1 MISYHSIEDIV
12 NLCNENNMSFWQV
25 ILRADA
31 SERMAAED
39 ASFAAMRDMYR
50 AMKRADAEY
59 DKTLKSPSGL
69 SGGDGEK
76 MRKYNKDGKNL
87 CGLFMGLAM
96 EKAIKMGE
104 SNACM
109 KRIVAAPTSGSC
121 GVIPAVFLAYEECF
135 NVPEDKIVKAM
146 FVSAG
151 VGAVIAENA
160 SIAGASGGCQAEIGS
175 ASAMAAAGLAYLEG
189 GDAECI
195 SHAMAFALKNM
206 LGLTCDPVCGLVEV
220 PCIKR
225 NSAGAVNA
233 ISSAQMAMAGIRSA
247 ITPDEV
253 IDSMRRIGNELP
265 VCLKETGEG
274 GLAVTPSAL
283 KIKERLN

>member
-1 MISYHSIEDIV
+1 MIVYNTVEDIV
-12 NLCNENNMSFWQV
+12 RICRENNMLFWQV
-25 ILRADA
+25 IMRADA
-31 SERMAAED
+31 QERMVSED
-39 ASFAAMRDMYR
+39 ISFAAMREMYR
-50 AMKRADAEY
+50 AMKRADSEY
-59 DKTLKSPSGL
+59 DKNLKSPSGL

-76 MRKYNKDGKNL
+76 MRIFNSTGNNL
-87 CGLFMGLAM
+87 CGAFMGLAM

-109 KRIVAAPTSGSC
+109 KRIVAAPTAGAC
-121 GVIPAVFLAYEECF
+121 GVIPAVFLSYETCF
-135 NVPEDKIVKAM
+135 NAPEDKMVEAM
-146 FVSAG
+146 FITAG
-151 VGAVIAENA
+151 IGAVIAKNA

-175 ASAMAAAGLAYLEG
+175 ASSMAAAGLAYLQG

-195 SHAMAFALKNM
+195 AHAMAFALKNM

-247 ITPDEV
+247 IAPDEV
-253 IDSMRRIGNELP
+253 IDSMRRIGNAMP
-265 VCLKETGEG
+265 SCLKETGEG
-274 GLAVTPSAL
+274 GLAITPSAQR
-283 KIKERLN
+283 IKETLQ